1 MILCGG
7 YGCGEGVVME
17 VGGTNGDIVP
27 DDDGDLEDRPR
38 VDERWRPRVDR
49 ELDPPEELPLWAE
62 LLGEGV

>member
-7 YGCGEGVVME
+7 DGCGGGVVME

-38 VDERWRPRVDR
+38 VDERWRPPVD
-49 ELDPPEELPLWAE
+49 
-62 LLGEGV
+62 